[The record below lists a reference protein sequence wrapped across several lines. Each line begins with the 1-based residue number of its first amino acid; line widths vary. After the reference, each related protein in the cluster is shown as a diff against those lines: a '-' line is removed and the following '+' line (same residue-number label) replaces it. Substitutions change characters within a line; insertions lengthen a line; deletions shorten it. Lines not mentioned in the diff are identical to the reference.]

1 MKTKKEMYEWVLRFY
16 DKDLEPHEEHDFL
29 EQLRTSE
36 EMREM
41 LYEEGKVRAALRHS
55 LQNWFESY
63 TRQREKIASSPE
75 AAAHRASW
83 EEAAAH
89 PFSRLDKKD
98 ALRHSEDYQR
108 HLQKL
113 RERIFQLQRALSE
126 KKPH

>member
-63 TRQREKIASSPE
+63 TRQRGEFAFSADV
-75 AAAHRASW
+75 AAPTSR
-83 EEAAAH
+83 EEADLH
-89 PFSRLDKKD
+89 PYSRLKGKETS
-98 ALRHSEDYQR
+98 AHSEDYQR

>member
-1 MKTKKEMYEWVLRFY
+1 MKTKKELYQWVLRFY

-29 EQLRTSE
+29 EHLRTNE
-36 EMREM
+36 EMRQM

-63 TRQREKIASSPE
+63 SRHREGFEFSADIATPTS
-75 AAAHRASW
+75 R
-83 EEAAAH
+83 EEADFH
-89 PFSRLDKKD
+89 PYSRLKGKE
-98 ALRHSEDYQR
+98 ASGYSEDFQR

-126 KKPH
+126 KKPD

>member
-55 LQNWFESY
+55 LKNWFESF
-63 TRQREKIASSPE
+63 TSQRSEY
-75 AAAHRASW
+75 AALQRFSREEETAHHFSKHER
-83 EEAAAH
+83 EEA
-89 PFSRLDKKD
+89 SRY
-98 ALRHSEDYQR
+98 SEDYQR
-108 HLQKL
+108 HLQRL